1 MRELAHAPP
10 LLWADGGAFQVS
22 VQISSPHQAQ
32 PPSNRS
38 LNSTSRYSASQ
49 LQNPPVSVQVPPT
62 AALASV
68 ASGWPTVPDSSQTPP
83 VAASPP
89 PESMLYQVISH
100 SALAQVWRVQISNA
114 LQISRFITASRPV
127 GCLRSKGLPVLP
139 DARSCPDAG
148 FQAPCAMRR
157 FLHPVFPEQR

>member
-68 ASGWPTVPDSSQTPP
+68 ASGWPTVPDGSQTRPG
-83 VAASPP
+83 AASQPP
-89 PESMLYQVISH
+89 AWRQYHVISL
-100 SALAQVWRVQISNA
+100 SALAQDWWVQTSNA
-114 LQISRFITASRPV
+114 LQISRFITAARPV
-127 GCLRSKGLPVLP
+127 GCLGSRGLPVRP
-139 DARSCPDAG
+139 DARACPDAG

-157 FLHPVFPEQR
+157 